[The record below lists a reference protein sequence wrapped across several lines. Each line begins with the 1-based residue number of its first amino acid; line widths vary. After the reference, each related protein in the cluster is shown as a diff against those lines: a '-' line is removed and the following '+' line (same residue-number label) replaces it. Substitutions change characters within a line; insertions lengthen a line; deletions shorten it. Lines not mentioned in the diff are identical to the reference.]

1 MRRVDL
7 FALLLALA
15 PVFAAAQDYPSK
27 PIRYIVATAPGGL
40 MDLAARLLADY
51 MEKRYGHRLV
61 VENRGGGGGVLAGD
75 AVAKAAPDGYTLA
88 QIQVGNVAI
97 NPFTV
102 KDMPFDPLRDFAA
115 VSTLTSSPVVVTV
128 DAKLGVN
135 TLQEFIA
142 LARRE
147 PGKLNYGSA
156 GPGTI
161 PHLSGELFCEAAG
174 VRLTPVHY
182 RGAAPA
188 LNDLLAGQVQ
198 AIFVGLGVVRS
209 HAQAGAVK
217 LLAVSQ
223 PKRLAA
229 APDVPTSAEAGL
241 PAFEVNT
248 WFGVVA
254 PRGTPQPLIALLNR
268 EIHAALDDA
277 TVRER
282 LQEGGLE
289 PLKET
294 PAQFTERMKRDHER
308 YRDIVK
314 AAGPQPEENKAREG
328 WTMDFVSF
336 EAAPVHTRGTNHR
349 QGSFRYKDLGQGTP
363 G

>member
-1 MRRVDL
+1 ML
-7 FALLLALA
+7 FSSLSRNVHLTSFILALLLAAPLA
-15 PVFAAAQDYPSK
+15 RAQDYPSK

-51 MEKRYGHRLV
+51 LEKRYGHRLV

-128 DAKLGVN
+128 DARLGVS

-161 PHLSGELFCEAAG
+161 PHLSGELFCDAAG

-182 RGAAPA
+182 RGAGPA

-209 HAQAGAVK
+209 HAQSGALK

-223 PKRLAA
+223 SRRLAA
-229 APDVPTSAEAGL
+229 APDIPTAAEAGL
-241 PAFEVNT
+241 PELD
-248 WFGVVA
+248 FGSWNGVHV
-254 PRGTPQPLIALLNR
+254 PSGTPQPIIDKLN
-268 EIHAALDDA
+268 AAIGK
-277 TVRER
+277 VRAMPDVQKRMVEVG
-282 LQEGGLE
+282 LTPEGGTAAE
-289 PLKET
+289 FGEFVKRDIARWTRIVKET
-294 PAQFTERMKRDHER
+294 G
-308 YRDIVK
+308 VK
-314 AAGPQPEENKAREG
+314 IE
-328 WTMDFVSF
+328 
-336 EAAPVHTRGTNHR
+336 
-349 QGSFRYKDLGQGTP
+349 
-363 G
+363 

>member
-1 MRRVDL
+1 MRKVDL
-7 FALLLALA
+7 FFALLLALV
-15 PVFAAAQDYPSK
+15 PVVASAQDYPSK

-51 MEKRYGHRLV
+51 LEKRYGHRLV

-75 AVAKAAPDGYTLA
+75 AVAKAAPDGYTIA

-102 KDMPFDPLRDFAA
+102 KDMPFDPMRDFAA
-115 VSTLTSSPVVVTV
+115 VSTLTSSPVLITV
-128 DAKLGVN
+128 DARLGVN

-142 LARRE
+142 LAKRE

-182 RGAAPA
+182 RGAGPA
-188 LNDLLAGQVQ
+188 LNDLLSGQVQ

-209 HAQAGAVK
+209 HAQSGAVK

-223 PKRLAA
+223 SRRLAA

-254 PRGTPQPLIALLNR
+254 PRGTPPAVITLLNR
-268 EIHAALDDA
+268 EIHAALDDE

-289 PLKET
+289 PLKDT

-308 YRDIVK
+308 YREIVR
-314 AAGPQPEENKAREG
+314 AAGLKPE
-328 WTMDFVSF
+328 
-336 EAAPVHTRGTNHR
+336 
-349 QGSFRYKDLGQGTP
+349 
-363 G
+363 